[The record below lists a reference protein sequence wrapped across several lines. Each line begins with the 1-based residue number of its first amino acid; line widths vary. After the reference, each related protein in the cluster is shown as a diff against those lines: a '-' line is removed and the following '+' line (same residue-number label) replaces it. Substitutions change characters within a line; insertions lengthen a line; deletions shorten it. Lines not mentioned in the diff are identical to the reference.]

1 MNGDFY
7 RNIKTAP
14 DFVFLSNLG
23 PASMD
28 SIARTSL
35 VLNYELVDFFN
46 NYYVLRKKT
55 AQWRDFSYSHISDG
69 RVEINKW
76 VKISNDEKGLL
87 WIKIKIEETLINK
100 LKKFFL
106 KPTFITIEYSTES
119 GYIKSEITSTK
130 ALASGVLLNPSR
142 KNSQPIQRNLNMI
155 R

>member
-1 MNGDFY
+1 
-7 RNIKTAP
+7 
-14 DFVFLSNLG
+14 
-23 PASMD
+23 MD

-119 GYIKSEITSTK
+119 DI
-130 ALASGVLLNPSR
+130 
-142 KNSQPIQRNLNMI
+142 
-155 R
+155 